1 MKPVE
6 IELLIRDRTEAGA
19 KTAEKRIGAMSKE
32 AVKAQAEIDAIQR
45 KIEKLEGTGKTAA
58 NQSKNIAQID
68 KLKAKITELQKV
80 IDKASNPKIKV
91 DSIQQA
97 STQVNQLGYS
107 VQQVAR
113 ELPSLAYGPQIFF
126 SAISNNL
133 PILADNIQR
142 ARSEYDAFVKSGK
155 SATPVWKQLLSS
167 IGSWQTLLV
176 VGVTVLTMYGKEIW
190 EWTKALIT
198 GNDALRAS
206 NIAMRDFHA
215 TMAQGAVSAQD
226 EVVKLELLYDI
237 ATDVARTYKER
248 SAAVKDL
255 QDMYPAYFANLD
267 QEQIAL
273 GKALSS
279 YEQLRAAIYKVAE
292 AKAAE
297 KKLVEIAGNQQ
308 LLESTKAWEKYYDIF
323 QKVYRLRER
332 KADINKL
339 QGTIAFNRAY
349 PELQSIEREYEKLK
363 PELKRLQNELFEEL
377 ENLEGGEDLY
387 EKIKDYYKGDI
398 DKFIRAQIIVRERLL
413 DIAKEGYTPGKS
425 LDRKESP
432 RETQASDVSNVA
444 DALLKEERKLE
455 DDRLAIMQDG
465 YKKRRQKAQI
475 EFERQIHDIN
485 QHRRKLLEADKKE
498 THGANTSAINTVFDA
513 QIVAAYEQYSNA
525 LMAIERELHD
535 EQAKA
540 YDDLLLKYE
549 TYQQKRLRIATS
561 YDKDIKALATS
572 PDNQQQAED
581 AKEKALAQM
590 DIAFAQQFPEFER
603 WANTIATYSIDKL
616 RELAAAAQAEL
627 DRLEGL
633 GGADPNAIAKARAA
647 VVSLQQ
653 GINKVTT
660 QDKAPVEDDYKRWA
674 KLTEVLREAKREFK
688 EIGDTIDGTLG
699 EIIDTAGTVAV
710 STIDIISGIQKLSK
724 TSTDAIEGATEV
736 ATQSMSKL
744 ESASVIIK
752 IISAVFQVIS
762 AIAKLFKG
770 GESSME
776 RNLRLAREFNE
787 ELRVMNERARID
799 RDQNSIFGDAVYTN
813 FKNNVSVMRDALRD
827 LEKDKQAIMFRNP
840 YAFLG
845 IPMLG
850 NFSSI
855 EDSIGQMQ
863 VQTQHSTWFRS
874 AKYASLKDLIPELFG
889 DDGQIN
895 MEALKAF
902 ADESNATFQKL
913 SKDNQELIKALVSD
927 WETYEEAL
935 DSVRDYLSSIFGE
948 IGDSML
954 EALISVAD
962 GTSSM
967 TDAVE
972 DMANSI
978 GSALRQMAKDM
989 VYAMTIKPLLDEAQK
1004 QIEKISTDENIS
1016 DEEKFE
1022 AWSAAM
1028 DSLFS
1033 GVAGSA
1039 DDVVSYWE
1047 KLKELAGKY
1056 GISLDDPEA
1065 TTTQSGKAG
1074 AMHTVSQD
1082 SFSRMEGILTSIQLN
1097 AVIRNMKLENISM
1110 QMGAHLRVL
1119 NDIRDMTEQIF
1130 KLLDKV
1136 FKEGLKV
1143 K

>member
-19 KTAEKRIGAMSKE
+19 RTAEKRIGTMSKE

-45 KIEKLEGTGKTAA
+45 KIRELEVAGKTSAD
-58 NQSKNIAQID
+58 QTKNIAQID
-68 KLKAKITELQKV
+68 KLKAKIVELQKA
-80 IDKASNPKIKV
+80 IDKASNPKIKY
-91 DSIQQA
+91 DSVQQA
-97 STQVNQLGYS
+97 TTQVNQLGYS

-142 ARSEYDAFVKSGK
+142 ARAEYNAFVKDGK

-167 IGSWQTLLV
+167 VVSWQTLLV
-176 VGVTVLTMYGKEIW
+176 VGVTVLTVYGKEIW
-190 EWTKALIT
+190 EWAKALMT
-198 GNDALRAS
+198 GNDALKTS
-206 NIAMRDFHA
+206 NISMREFHA

-226 EVVKLELLYDI
+226 EVVKLELLYGI
-237 ATDVARTYKER
+237 ATDVSRTYKER

-255 QDMYPAYFANLD
+255 QNMYPAYFANLD

-279 YEQLRAAIYKVAE
+279 YEQLRDAIYKVAE

-297 KKLVEIAGNQQ
+297 GKLVDIAENQQ
-308 LLESTKAWEKYYDIF
+308 LLENTKAWEKYNDTF

-332 KADINKL
+332 KAEIDKL
-339 QGTIAFNRAY
+339 QGTKAFNRAV
-349 PELQSIEREYEKLK
+349 PELQSIKNEYAQLE
-363 PELKRLQNELFEEL
+363 PELNRLQKELFDEL
-377 ENLEGGEDLY
+377 ENLEGGEDLV
-387 EKIKDYYKGDI
+387 ERIKDYYEGDL
-398 DKFIRAQIIVRERLL
+398 DKFIRAQMIVRDKLL
-413 DIAKEGYTPGKS
+413 DIAKGGYTPGKT
-425 LDRKESP
+425 LEKSP
-432 RETQASDVSNVA
+432 QSTAAISTISVA
-444 DALLKEERKLE
+444 DTLLKEERKLE

-465 YKKRRQKAQI
+465 FEKRRREAQI
-475 EFERQIHDIN
+475 EFDRQIHDIEER
-485 QHRRKLLEADKKE
+485 RRKLLETDKKE
-498 THGANTSAINTVFDA
+498 TGGANTSAIKTVFDA
-513 QIVAAYEQYSNA
+513 QTIAAYEQYSNA
-525 LMAIERELHD
+525 LMAIEREQQD
-535 EQAKA
+535 EQAKI
-540 YDDLLLKYE
+540 YNDLLLKYE

-561 YDKDIKALATS
+561 YDKDIKALASS
-572 PDNQQQAED
+572 PDNQIQAEE

-627 DRLEGL
+627 DNLEGL
-633 GGADPNAIAKARAA
+633 EGADPNAIAKARAA
-647 VVSLQQ
+647 VASLQQ
-653 GINKVTT
+653 GINKVST
-660 QDKAPVEDDYKRWA
+660 QDKAPSEDDYKSWA

-724 TSTDAIEGATEV
+724 SSSDAIEGATEV
-736 ATQSMSKL
+736 AAKSMSKL
-744 ESASVIIK
+744 ETASVLIK
-752 IISAVFQVIS
+752 IISAAFQVIS

-776 RNLRLAREFNE
+776 RNLRSAREFND
-787 ELRVMNERARID
+787 ELRVMNERAHID

-813 FKNNVSVMRDALRD
+813 FKNNISVMRDALRD
-827 LEKDKQAIMFRNP
+827 LEKDKQAIMLRNP

-850 NFSSI
+850 NFSSL
-855 EDSIGQMQ
+855 EDSIGKMQ
-863 VQTQHSTWFRS
+863 VQIQHSTWFRS
-874 AKYASLKDLIPELFG
+874 AKYTSLKDLIPELFG

-902 ADESNATFQKL
+902 ADENNAAFQKL
-913 SKDNQELIKALVSD
+913 SKDNQDLIKALVSD

-948 IGDSML
+948 IGNSML

-989 VYAMTIKPLLDEAQK
+989 VYAMTLKPLLDEAQK
-1004 QIEKISTDENIS
+1004 QIEEISTNENMS
-1016 DEEKFE
+1016 DEEKFA
-1022 AWSAAM
+1022 AWTAAM

-1039 DDVVSYWE
+1039 DDITAYWD
-1047 KLKELAGKY
+1047 KLKEIAAKY
-1056 GISLDDPEA
+1056 GISLDDPAA

-1097 AVIRNMKLENISM
+1097 AAIGNMKLENIST
-1110 QMGAHLRVL
+1110 QMGEHLRVL
-1119 NDIRDMTEQIF
+1119 NGIHEHTEQIL
-1130 KLLDKV
+1130 KLIGKV
-1136 FKEGLKV
+1136 IKEGLKV